1 MATPDTARPDGAAE
15 NQRRAASGS
24 ETEGAEGAVALT
36 PTKEAQD
43 AAEAE
48 KVARDKLLAKFAAR
62 SPATRLESGRESEP
76 DAVAESAEAR
86 QAAKEAQDAAEAEK
100 VARDQLLAKFAA
112 RATSLESGSE
122 SEPDARSK
130 TSETGKPVFGL
141 MSPSTEKAV
150 KTKKKKKKQPPPSAV
165 GGSDSVPL
173 SPPPSPPSPD
183 PPR

>member
-1 MATPDTARPDGAAE
+1 MEEEGAEGDRASTYESEPDGPSKTSKTGPPISETTSPLATPDTARPDGAAE

-62 SPATRLESGRESEP
+62 SPATRLESG
-76 DAVAESAEAR
+76 
-86 QAAKEAQDAAEAEK
+86 
-100 VARDQLLAKFAA
+100 
-112 RATSLESGSE
+112 SE

-173 SPPPSPPSPD
+173 SPAPSPPSPD